1 MGPESPGDRQVRGA
15 IFQERAERW
24 IPRPGVLVVVKGRVA
39 GGAPFEGHLVDLS
52 QSGCQFLVLS
62 GQLQPKQ
69 AVGEVVLAGGE
80 APPANPLGGTVAW
93 VEALGP
99 GRLLVGAIRFAEAQ
113 PGLLE
118 ALRDLLVQPSYR
130 RDGLDTLPAGY
141 QNVDFDLDT
150 RSPLVEFYR
159 CDSPDL
165 LQKCREFS
173 RVIDAMQNQ
182 HLFQVLFRTT
192 TTSRIDRRVAV
203 ANPLTRREQEMINF
217 DGGSPLGLHLHP
229 RVIERVRSVLDQAGA
244 GSPVWPQ
251 GSGSTSHLRDLEEV
265 LCRFH
270 GREDAMV
277 FPSGYAA
284 CMGVIR
290 GLVRSDDLVVRDS
303 YSLAAIQDGCRV
315 ADARS
320 ARLYPHLDMAALESI
335 LREAA
340 NDRDLQGRL
349 VASDGVFPL
358 TGRVAPLPDLVRI
371 AKAHAARLLIA
382 EGAGTGVLGPT
393 GRGLEEQ
400 FGLAGAVDVLVGSF
414 GQAAGMMGGYVTGS
428 RALIAYLRFFANPG
442 IYTTAMPAHVCAG
455 VTEAYRVMMEQP
467 EHRERLWKNIRALG
481 PALGEAGLLV
491 SDPVSPF
498 LTVFLGADRL
508 VRAFT
513 AELFTRGIRVGAVTY
528 PSVPAGEALL
538 RFAVSARHTAEDLDA
553 AVRAMAQLGRK
564 YGILCRSAAE
574 IREIGEEV
582 KVPEQLA

>member
-1 MGPESPGDRQVRGA
+1 MGPGTSGGRQAGGV

-24 IPRPGVLVVVKGRVA
+24 VPRPGVLVVVKGRVA

-52 QSGCQFLVLS
+52 QSGCQFLILS
-62 GQLQPKQ
+62 GQLHRKQ
-69 AVGEVVLAGGE
+69 AVEEVVLAGGAE
-80 APPANPLGGTVAW
+80 TPARPLGGTVAW

-99 GRLLVGAIRFAEAQ
+99 GRLLVGAIRFAAAQ
-113 PGLLE
+113 PELL
-118 ALRDLLVQPSYR
+118 AGLRDQLVHPSYR
-130 RDGLDTLPAGY
+130 RDGLDTLPVGY

-173 RVIDAMQNQ
+173 RVIDVMQQQ

-192 TTSRIDRRVAV
+192 TTSRIDRRVVV

-229 RVIERVRSVLDQAGA
+229 RVIERVRAVLDQAGA

-251 GSGSTSHLRDLEEV
+251 GSGSTSHLRDLEEI

-277 FPSGYAA
+277 FPSGYTA
-284 CMGVIR
+284 CLGVIR

-320 ARLYPHLDMAALESI
+320 ARIYPHLDMAALEGI

-340 NDRDLQGRL
+340 NDRELQGRL

-358 TGRVAPLPDLVRI
+358 TGRVAPLADLVRI
-371 AKAHAARLLIA
+371 AKAHGASLLVA
-382 EGAGTGVLGPT
+382 EGAGAGVLGPT

-400 FGLAGAVDVLVGSF
+400 SGLPGAVDVLVGSF

-428 RALIAYLRFFANPG
+428 RALISYLRFFANPG
-442 IYTTAMPAHVCAG
+442 IFTTAMPAHVCAG
-455 VTEAYRVMMEQP
+455 VTEAYRVMMEEP

-481 PALGEAGLLV
+481 PALGSAGFLV
-491 SDPVSPF
+491 SDPTSPF

-508 VRAFT
+508 ARAFT
-513 AELFTRGIRVGAVTY
+513 AELFARGIRVGAVTY

-538 RFAVSARHTAEDLDA
+538 RFSVSARHVAEDLEA
-553 AVRAMAQLGRK
+553 AVRAMTELGRT
-564 YGILCRSAAE
+564 YGILCRSAVE
-574 IREIGEEV
+574 TREIGERAQ
-582 KVPEQLA
+582 VPTPLT

>member
-1 MGPESPGDRQVRGA
+1 MGTGTSGGRSAGGA

-39 GGAPFEGHLVDLS
+39 GGASFEGHLVDLS

-62 GQLQPKQ
+62 GQLQARQ
-69 AVGEVVLAGGE
+69 AVGEVVLAAGAE
-80 APPANPLGGTVAW
+80 PPAKPVEGTVAW

-99 GRLLVGAIRFAEAQ
+99 GRLLVGAIRFAAAQ
-113 PGLLE
+113 PALLE
-118 ALRDLLVQPSYR
+118 GLRDQLVQPSYR
-130 RDGLDTLPAGY
+130 RDGLETLPAGY

-173 RVIDAMQNQ
+173 RVIDAMQQQ
-182 HLFQVLFRTT
+182 HLFQVLYRTT

-229 RVIERVRSVLDQAGA
+229 RVIERVRAVLDQTGA

-270 GREDAMV
+270 GREDAMI
-277 FPSGYAA
+277 FPSGYGA
-284 CMGVIR
+284 CVGVIR

-320 ARLYPHLDMAALESI
+320 ARLYPHLDMAGLEDI

-340 NDRDLQGRL
+340 SDRDLQGRL

-371 AKAHAARLLIA
+371 AKAHEARLLIA

-400 FGLAGAVDVLVGSF
+400 FGLPGAVDVLIGSF
-414 GQAAGMMGGYVTGS
+414 GQVAGMMGGYVTGT

-442 IYTTAMPAHVCAG
+442 IYTTAMPAHLCAG
-455 VTEAYRVMMEQP
+455 VTEAYRVMME
-467 EHRERLWKNIRALG
+467 EHEPRERLWKNIRGLGRALG
-481 PALGEAGLLV
+481 NAGFLV
-491 SDPVSPF
+491 SEPASPF

-508 VRAFT
+508 ARAFA
-513 AELFTRGIRVGAVTY
+513 AELFTRGIRVGAVAY

-538 RFAVSARHTAEDLDA
+538 RFSVSARHTTEDLEA
-553 AVRAMAQLGRK
+553 AVRAMTELGRT

-574 IREIGEEV
+574 TREIGEDV
-582 KVPEQLA
+582 KVPAHLA